1 MSKKGKGAGA
11 TPSVPEGEESPLVN
25 LPRGMK
31 EEEWLDI
38 IDNDAGGEVTD
49 DVVGSLVEDILDMVH
64 EQTVSSKAKPYA
76 ARRCREYL
84 STMVEAHF
92 LNRDV
97 GEPNIHED
105 SLWMMDEEPMRSSQ
119 DSWARGSVPVVLR
132 RKSTHFRETDLSSF
146 QSVFAQQ
153 GKIDEGGEE
162 PTTVLTT
169 TQPMPEADRL
179 ASAASAIVDQP
190 LDGKD
195 VVRRYNAVKDIGYA
209 KACIGELKSLLHP
222 PASVQMVTE
231 AVCVL
236 HGMHPKVARDYGN
249 QVKMLRDNGLLYEML
264 SSDPTEI
271 PTTIDIIRSRYISN
285 PEFKPEVLNQISL
298 SAAAMCEWV
307 HLHEQYARLS
317 QTMSPEDFAALK
329 QSIKA
334 EAEAAAQLKHAESAQ
349 SLKHAQSVENLKEA
363 QSRNFDVAKVTSMMD
378 KAMQAVSELG
388 PGHLRE
394 LRRFSTPPKEVAE
407 VLEAVMILKGGTPNW
422 LSAKKALGVAFMAE
436 LLEFDTDM
444 VSEQTLSLLAGYDW
458 VTATSFKPDIIYATL
473 CPPAGAICMWVRAIY
488 VYCRALMSGNPKIMI
503 LREAVKSKT
512 KERVL
517 RQTEATLTTSG
528 ATSRLVFMNGGK
540 ELVGVD
546 ISRAGKSARRMVP
559 DITVSGQ
566 VRPKVK
572 QTMRLKTTIRPIPPK
587 QPNTKR
593 TLRTRPRPVSEVAS

>member
-1 MSKKGKGAGA
+1 MSKKGKGAA
-11 TPSVPEGEESPLVN
+11 VTPSVPEGEESPLVN

-31 EEEWLDI
+31 EDEWLDI
-38 IDNDAGGEVTD
+38 IDNDAGCEVAD
-49 DVVGSLVEDILDMVH
+49 DVVGSLVEDILGMVH

-97 GEPNIHED
+97 GEPSIHED
-105 SLWMMDEEPMRSSQ
+105 SLWMMDEEPVRSAQ

-132 RKSTHFRETDLSSF
+132 RKSTHFVNDDLSSF
-146 QSVFAQQ
+146 QSVFARQ
-153 GKIDEGGEE
+153 GIDEGGEE
-162 PTTVLTT
+162 PITVLTA
-169 TQPMPEADRL
+169 TQPMPEDARL
-179 ASAASAIVDQP
+179 ASAASAIADAP

-209 KACIGELKSLLHP
+209 KACIGELKSLHKP
-222 PASVQMVTE
+222 PALVQMVTE

-236 HGMHPKVARDYGN
+236 HGMHPRVAREWKN
-249 QVKMLRDNGLLYEML
+249 QVKMLRDNGLLFEMM
-264 SSDPTEI
+264 SSDPTQI
-271 PTTIDIIRSRYISN
+271 PTTIDTIRSRFISN
-285 PEFKPEVLNQISL
+285 PDFTPAVLNNVSL

-317 QTMSPEDFAALK
+317 QSMSPEDFAALK
-329 QSIKA
+329 QSI
-334 EAEAAAQLKHAESAQ
+334 EAEAKAARELRHAESVQSLKHAESVQ
-349 SLKHAQSVENLKEA
+349 NLKLTQA
-363 QSRNFDVAKVTSMMD
+363 RNFDVDKVTSMME
-378 KAMQAVSELG
+378 KAFQAVSELG
-388 PGHLRE
+388 TGHLRE

-422 LSAKKALGVAFMAE
+422 LSAKKALGIAFMSE

-458 VTATSFKPDIIYATL
+458 VVAPSFKPDIIYATL

-488 VYCRALMSGNPKIMI
+488 VYCRALTSGNPKIMI

-517 RQTEATLTTSG
+517 RQTEASLTTSG
-528 ATSRLVFMNGGK
+528 TTSRLVFMNGGK

-546 ISRAGKSARRMVP
+546 ITRAGKSARRMVP
-559 DITVSGQ
+559 DIDVSSQ
-566 VRPKVK
+566 VRPKLK
-572 QTMRLKTTIRPIPPK
+572 QTMRLKTTIRPTPPK